1 VSENQVKWVLDQ
13 PIKSLPPQLPPVLL
27 SIPLC
32 GAAYSSPDANNRLFD
47 D

>member
-1 VSENQVKWVLDQ
+1 MGTGSAEIIIASQ
-13 PIKSLPPQLPPVLL
+13 SPPVLS

-32 GAAYSSPDANNRLFD
+32 GAAYSSPDANNPLFD